1 MQNTT
6 NEASRDNLLQTEVMP
21 NGRVNLSAG
30 GGRCQ
35 ECKLKRKGL
44 KHCQKHGHTQSAA
57 LKQEENGDAGRGSAL
72 CAAGA
77 VGGGE
82 GGAHGRRGPVPSSSP
97 LQKRALAGSTAKGNQ
112 RCRLAPAQFAQY
124 DHEPAVTSACQQ
136 KDFGQAE
143 VIIGRQKASQ
153 VRVQP
158 GELIDK
164 IRKRLRSHHKFFE
177 TPVDPIAAPGYY
189 ADPVGADIH
198 AKTAW
203 NTEVMCLEKM
213 EQKER
218 GKVCT

>member
-6 NEASRDNLLQTEVMP
+6 NEASREKSAEVMP

-35 ECKLKRKGL
+35 ACKLKRKGL
-44 KHCQKHGHTQSAA
+44 KHCQEHGHTRSAA
-57 LKQEENGDAGRGSAL
+57 LKQEEDGDAGRGSAL

-77 VGGGE
+77 VGEGE
-82 GGAHGRRGPVPSSSP
+82 GGAQGGPVPSSSP
-97 LQKRALAGSTAKGNQ
+97 LQKRARASSSAKDNQ
-112 RCRLAPAQFAQY
+112 RCRLAPAQCAQY
-124 DHEPAVTSACQQ
+124 DDEPAVTSACQQ

-158 GELIDK
+158 GELIGK
-164 IRKRLRSHHKFFE
+164 IRERLRSHHKFFE

-189 ADPVGADIH
+189 ADQVGADNH

-218 GKVCT
+218 GNVCT